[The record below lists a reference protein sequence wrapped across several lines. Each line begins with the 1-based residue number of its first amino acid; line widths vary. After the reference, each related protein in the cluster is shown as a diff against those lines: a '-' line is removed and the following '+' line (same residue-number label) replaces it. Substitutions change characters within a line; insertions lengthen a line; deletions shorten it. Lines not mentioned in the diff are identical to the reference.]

1 MSLADNGLVKDFFPI
16 WFAWYRTLKIPE
28 ALRAGKPRTAVL
40 PIGGK
45 KYRAAA
51 MMLLFPRG
59 IKTADKLAKEVGS
72 SGGTLRN
79 WMIEER
85 FKALVNDLE
94 RKFAAYVL
102 QNLND
107 KIFFKAL
114 YASHDEIESWSDGVL
129 RTLIF
134 NIDNEVG
141 VGDSL
146 DLPLSNRLL
155 KAQRFER
162 PDGSIPLDSS
172 EIPRIKIPGPSTP
185 DVKEMWRD
193 IGNAAME
200 SYQTWPKSKKGPR
213 PPAVREKERSTLY
226 RFTLTLKD
234 HLQELDRAIKSKK
247 TKSEVNAMMKTARL
261 ILYNMM
267 EELKD

>member
-1 MSLADNGLVKDFFPI
+1 MSLIKDFFPI
-16 WFAWYRTLKIPE
+16 WFSWYRSLIIPE
-28 ALRAGKPRTAVL
+28 PQRVGKPRAAVI

-45 KYRAAA
+45 KYQAAV

-85 FKALVNDLE
+85 FQALVKDLE
-94 RKFAAYVL
+94 KQFAAYIL
-102 QNLND
+102 QNLGD
-107 KIFFKAL
+107 KTFFNAL

-146 DLPLSNRLL
+146 DHSLGNRLL
-155 KAQRFER
+155 KAKGFEQADVSDR
-162 PDGSIPLDSS
+162 PDAA
-172 EIPRIKIPGPSTP
+172 EIPRIKIPRPSKA

-193 IGNAAME
+193 IGNAALG
-200 SYQTWPKSKKGPR
+200 SYQTWPKSKRGPR
-213 PPAVREKERSTLY
+213 PQEVRERERSTLY
-226 RFTLTLKD
+226 QFALTLKD
-234 HLQELDRAIKSKK
+234 HLREMDRAIKSKK

-267 EELKD
+267 QELRD

>member
-1 MSLADNGLVKDFFPI
+1 MSPPKNSLVKDFFPI
-16 WFAWYRTLKIPE
+16 WFSWYGTLKIPE
-28 ALRAGKPRTAVL
+28 RHRAGKPRTAVL

-85 FKALVNDLE
+85 FKALVQDLE
-94 RKFAAYVL
+94 KQFAAYIL
-102 QNLND
+102 QNLGN
-107 KIFFKAL
+107 KTFFDEL

-141 VGDSL
+141 VGGSL
-146 DLPLSNRLL
+146 DPALSDRLL
-155 KAQRFER
+155 KAKGHKQ
-162 PDGSIPLDSS
+162 PDKTHRLDAA
-172 EIPRIKIPGPSTP
+172 EIPRIKIPRPSKA

-193 IGNAAME
+193 IGNAALG
-200 SYQTWPKSKKGPR
+200 SYQTWPKSKRGPR
-213 PPAVREKERSTLY
+213 PQEIRERERSTLY
-226 RFTLTLKD
+226 HFATTLKD
-234 HLQELDRAIKSKK
+234 HLGEMDHALQSKK
-247 TKSEVNAMMKTARL
+247 TKLELKAMVKTAQL
-261 ILYNMM
+261 ILYNLM

>member
-1 MSLADNGLVKDFFPI
+1 MSYTKNSLVKDFFPI
-16 WFAWYRTLKIPE
+16 WFFWYRTLKIPE
-28 ALRAGKPRTAVL
+28 SQRAGKPRKAVL

-45 KYRAAA
+45 KYQAAA

-79 WMIEER
+79 WMIEDR
-85 FKALVNDLE
+85 FKALVKDLE
-94 RKFAAYVL
+94 SQFAAYIL
-102 QNLND
+102 QNLGD
-107 KIFFKAL
+107 KTFFEEI

-146 DLPLSNRLL
+146 DLTLSNRLL
-155 KAQRFER
+155 KAYGHRQ
-162 PDGSIPLDSS
+162 PDMPDNLDAA
-172 EIPRIKIPGPSTP
+172 EIPRIKVPSPSKP

-193 IGNAAME
+193 IGNAALE
-200 SYQTWPKSKKGPR
+200 SFQTWPKSKRGPR
-213 PPAVREKERSTLY
+213 PPEIREMERSALY
-226 RFTLTLKD
+226 RFTMTLKD
-234 HLQELDRAIKSKK
+234 HLHEMDQALQSKK
-247 TKSEVNAMMKTARL
+247 TKLELKAMIKTAQL
-261 ILYNMM
+261 ILYNMI